1 MVVPVVGV
9 NVVLET
15 TVLPGVI
22 FLLDTGGMVMVDW
35 EVVAWDRALMADE
48 ETPVAGV
55 GDGVGA
61 GTNAFFPVPCHE
73 FDIIGI

>member
-1 MVVPVVGV
+1 MVVPVVGG

-22 FLLDTGGMVMVDW
+22 FLLYPGGMVVLDW
-35 EVVAWDRALMADE
+35 ERALMADE